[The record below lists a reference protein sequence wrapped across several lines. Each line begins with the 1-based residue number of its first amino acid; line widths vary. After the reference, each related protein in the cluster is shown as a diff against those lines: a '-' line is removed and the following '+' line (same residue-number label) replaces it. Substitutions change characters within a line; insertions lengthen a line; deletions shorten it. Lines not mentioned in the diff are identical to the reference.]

1 MSTSTGA
8 FGLAAHKQRRSSC
21 KAIPIHVFGSGA
33 VACLVLVCAWT
44 LYANVFG
51 ASVYPQL
58 RRANFDASVI
68 TRPAIYASVFG
79 ASAYPQLRRAN
90 FDASVIRRPAIAV
103 RSALSAANTIIADLI
118 SAPASVLSPRLLSFD
133 DRFAAAVPQSVE
145 PAAPAEAPK
154 LVEAPKLN
162 SPETVDRADS
172 SDEPFG
178 LSTATVTQG
187 AVLEKWLSIKREVGD
202 ERLVLRL
209 CEENRASCQ
218 SRAALEFLAIVESGR
233 KLAGRARLGE
243 INRAINL
250 KLKPKSDLALYGADD
265 VWSPPLATLAI
276 GAGDCEDYAI
286 AKFVALQEAGVS
298 PDDLR
303 ILIVRDDLREEDHA
317 VVAAR
322 LDGNWLMLDNRH
334 MVMVEDKRVR
344 RYRPVFLVDRD
355 GVKLYSGTPSI
366 AEGWRGAERAI
377 GQIRR

>member
-44 LYANVFG
+44 LYADVFG
-51 ASVYPQL
+51 ASV
-58 RRANFDASVI
+58 
-68 TRPAIYASVFG
+68 
-79 ASAYPQLRRAN
+79 YPQLRRAN

-178 LSTATVTQG
+178 LATATVTKG
-187 AVLEKWLSIKREVGD
+187 AVLEKWLNVEHQID
-202 ERLVLRL
+202 NERLVLKT

-218 SRAALEFLAIVESGR
+218 SQAALQFLAIVDIGR
-233 KLAGRARLGE
+233 NLEGRARLGE

-250 KLKPKSDLALYGADD
+250 KLKPKSDLALYGEED
-265 VWSPPLATLAI
+265 VWTSPLATFAI

-303 ILIVRDDLREEDHA
+303 IVILRDDHREEDHA

-334 MVMVEDKRVR
+334 MVLVEDQLVR
-344 RYRPVFLVDRD
+344 RYRPVFLADRD
-355 GVKLYSGTPSI
+355 GVKLYSDTPALAGGS
-366 AEGWRGAERAI
+366 RGYERAI

>member
-1 MSTSTGA
+1 MSTSTSA
-8 FGLAAHKQRRSSC
+8 FGLAAHKHRRSSC
-21 KAIPIHVFGSGA
+21 KAIPNHVFGSAA
-33 VACLVLVCAWT
+33 VACLVLGCAWT
-44 LYANVFG
+44 LHANVFG

-58 RRANFDASVI
+58 SSSNFDA
-68 TRPAIYASVFG
+68 P
-79 ASAYPQLRRAN
+79 
-90 FDASVIRRPAIAV
+90 VIRPPPAVAM
-103 RSALSAANTIIADLI
+103 RSAPAVNDVVAALP
-118 SAPASVLSPRLLSFD
+118 SAPASVPPLLSFD
-133 DRFAAAVPQSVE
+133 DRFAAAAPQSVE

-172 SDEPFG
+172 YDEPFG
-178 LSTATVTQG
+178 LSTATVTKG
-187 AVLEKWLSIKREVGD
+187 AVLEKWLNLEREVDD
-202 ERLVLRL
+202 ERLVLRM

-218 SRAALEFLAIVESGR
+218 SRAALQLLAIVDSGR
-233 KLAGRARLGE
+233 TLEGRARLGT

-250 KLKPKSDLALYGADD
+250 ILKPVSDLALYGAED

-303 ILIVRDDLREEDHA
+303 IVILRDDRREEDHA

-322 LDGNWLMLDNRH
+322 LDGNWLTLDNRH
-334 MVMVEDKRVR
+334 MAMVEDHDVR

-355 GVKLYSGTPSI
+355 GVKAYSDAPSTFE
-366 AEGWRGAERAI
+366 ASRGYERAI

>member
-1 MSTSTGA
+1 M
-8 FGLAAHKQRRSSC
+8 
-21 KAIPIHVFGSGA
+21 
-33 VACLVLVCAWT
+33 
-44 LYANVFG
+44 
-51 ASVYPQL
+51 
-58 RRANFDASVI
+58 
-68 TRPAIYASVFG
+68 
-79 ASAYPQLRRAN
+79 
-90 FDASVIRRPAIAV
+90 
-103 RSALSAANTIIADLI
+103 
-118 SAPASVLSPRLLSFD
+118 
-133 DRFAAAVPQSVE
+133 
-145 PAAPAEAPK
+145 
-154 LVEAPKLN
+154 
-162 SPETVDRADS
+162 
-172 SDEPFG
+172 
-178 LSTATVTQG
+178 
-187 AVLEKWLSIKREVGD
+187 LEKWLSIKREVGD

-265 VWSPPLATLAI
+265 VWSSPLATLAI

-334 MVMVEDKRVR
+334 MAMVEDQRVR

-355 GVKLYSGTPSI
+355 GVKLYSDTPSI